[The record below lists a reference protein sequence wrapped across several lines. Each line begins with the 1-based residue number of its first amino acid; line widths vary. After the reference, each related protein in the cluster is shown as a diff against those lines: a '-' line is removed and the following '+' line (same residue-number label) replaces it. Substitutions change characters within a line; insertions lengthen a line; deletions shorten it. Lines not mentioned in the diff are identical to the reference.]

1 MAPVG
6 SRCQPR
12 GQRTQP
18 PPLASRVWGLGVSR
32 FKGLGLR
39 SLLGPKSGATRLS
52 FRPDA
57 VSAESDLRLKQSQ
70 DLFAL
75 RIGRIG
81 ALQEAH
87 LYVCMHACMYIQM
100 SVRKYVYVHA
110 CCSRVGQY
118 NSSQLQ
124 HDVVS
129 KRHDKNA

>member
-1 MAPVG
+1 MTPVG

-75 RIGRIG
+75 RIG
-81 ALQEAH
+81 ALQEA
-87 LYVCMHACMYIQM
+87 LGPRLACPA
-100 SVRKYVYVHA
+100 SPPGSWPLEPA
-110 CCSRVGQY
+110 ST
-118 NSSQLQ
+118 
-124 HDVVS
+124 S
-129 KRHDKNA
+129 KRPGTPCATHGDGAAADPNF